1 MMARRSAPAAI
12 SPSRDAYG
20 QEIWNCYSGNS
31 THEIV
36 ERDDGLVDLGSALP
50 YFADYPD
57 WPRHEREAI
66 SRVRGPALDIG
77 CGAGRVALYLQ
88 QQGHKVLAIDNSPLA
103 IKVARLRGVASTR
116 VLDIRDV
123 GRLKGPFASIVLY
136 GNNFGLLGGS
146 KRARRLLAAM
156 HRITTPD
163 AQIVA
168 AVADPHRTTDA
179 IHLAYLRR
187 NRVRGRMSG
196 QLRLRVRYQQ
206 YTGAWF
212 DYLFAS
218 PEEVRAILASTGWQL
233 NDTLTTPGPEYM
245 AIIGKR

>member
-1 MMARRSAPAAI
+1 MKARRSVRAAI
-12 SPSRDAYG
+12 SPSHDAYG
-20 QEIWNCYSGNS
+20 QEIWNCYKGNS

-50 YFADYPD
+50 YFAEYPD
-57 WPRHEREAI
+57 WPPHERTAI
-66 SRVRGPALDIG
+66 DRVRGPVLDIG

-88 QQGHKVLAIDNSPLA
+88 RQGHKVFAIDNSPLA
-103 IKVARLRGVASTR
+103 IRVARLRGVTSAR

-123 GRLKGPFASIVLY
+123 GVLKGPFASIVLY
-136 GNNFGLLGGS
+136 GNNFGLFGGPN
-146 KRARRLLAAM
+146 RARRLLAAM
-156 HRITTPD
+156 HRITTPE

-168 AVADPHRTTDA
+168 AVANPYRTTDA
-179 IHLAYLRR
+179 IHLDYLRR

-218 PEEVRAILASTGWQL
+218 PEEIRAILVPTGWQL
-233 NDTLTTPGPEYM
+233 NDVLSTLGPEYV